1 MLDEIQHVQESKHQQ
16 KEYYEELLQ
25 KEIEEAEQAKSQLKT
40 ISQENQDMDQDFE
53 NLRALYD
60 QIQQEKETWEDQISF
75 KDKTIDEVLET
86 IETIRSTISDNEL

>member
-16 KEYYEELLQ
+16 KEYHEELLQ

-40 ISQENQDMDQDFE
+40 ISQENQDMDHDFE

-60 QIQQEKETWEDQISF
+60 QLQQEKETWED
-75 KDKTIDEVLET
+75 
-86 IETIRSTISDNEL
+86 

>member
-25 KEIEEAEQAKSQLKT
+25 KEIEEAEQVKSQLKT
-40 ISQENQDMDQDFE
+40 ISQENQDMDHDFE

-60 QIQQEKETWEDQISF
+60 QLQQEKETWED
-75 KDKTIDEVLET
+75 
-86 IETIRSTISDNEL
+86 

>member
-40 ISQENQDMDQDFE
+40 ISQENQDMDHDFE

-60 QIQQEKETWEDQISF
+60 QLQQEKENLICWLIISC
-75 KDKTIDEVLET
+75 KCIDYKYDDHKYL
-86 IETIRSTISDNEL
+86 